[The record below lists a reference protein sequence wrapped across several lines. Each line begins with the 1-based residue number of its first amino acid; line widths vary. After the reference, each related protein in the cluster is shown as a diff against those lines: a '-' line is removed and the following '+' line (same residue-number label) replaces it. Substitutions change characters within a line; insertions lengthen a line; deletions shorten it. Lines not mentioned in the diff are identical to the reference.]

1 VRRAYSNAI
10 AEKTLK
16 KLRALNYVDDESFA
30 RNWASGRAGSLGFG
44 PKRIEQELQT
54 KGISQTLIRAAVR
67 ENFGQGD
74 ESAKAKALLEKNF
87 RNQQLNDPKI
97 LRRAVG
103 FLQRR
108 GYSSKVIF
116 DLLKQPLED
125 D

>member
-30 RNWASGRAGSLGFG
+30 RNWASGRARSLGFG